1 MSICFQFDYTEA
13 VKGFFMFA
21 DVRITLPDPEGL
33 AGREIAIFDMSGY
46 SVRHILRTP
55 MSTVK
60 IYSRFTQ
67 EVHCI
72 RVKQLH
78 VLNFP
83 SVLEKFMK
91 LIRPF
96 IKNEV
101 FKVVS

>member
-1 MSICFQFDYTEA
+1 
-13 VKGFFMFA
+13 MFA
-21 DVRITLPDPEGL
+21 DVRITMPDPEGL

-46 SVRHILRTP
+46 SLRHILRTP

-83 SVLEKFMK
+83 TVLERFLK

>member
-1 MSICFQFDYTEA
+1 
-13 VKGFFMFA
+13 MFA
-21 DVRITLPDPEGL
+21 DVRITMPDPVGL
-33 AGREIAIFDMSGY
+33 CGREIAIFDLNGY
-46 SVRHILRTP
+46 TIRHMLKTP
-55 MSTVK
+55 MSIIK

-83 SVLEKFMK
+83 TILDKFFK
-91 LIRPF
+91 FIRPF

-101 FKVVS
+101 LKVVSVW

>member
-1 MSICFQFDYTEA
+1 
-13 VKGFFMFA
+13 MFA
-21 DVRITLPDPEGL
+21 DVRITMPDPEGL
-33 AGREIAIFDMSGY
+33 AGREIAIFDMTGY
-46 SVRHILRTP
+46 SVRHVLRTP
-55 MSTVK
+55 LSSVK

-78 VLNFP
+78 ILNFP
-83 SVLEKFMK
+83 SILERFMK

-101 FKVVS
+101 FKVVSWFGSYGWTFIGW